1 MKTIPSEFVEFVRE
15 VGVRAFDRL
24 ADRLKETS
32 ASRRAVLRSWSKL
45 TPEDKESLM
54 DELITSAQ
62 EPVQAKPAQP
72 VPQPV
77 ISKRYDPDEVAPT
90 LPVKA
95 KIPKKK
101 KKTTASKKK

>member
-1 MKTIPSEFVEFVRE
+1 VKTIPSEFVEFVRQ

-24 ADRLKETS
+24 ADRMKETS

-45 TPEDKESLM
+45 TAEDKESLM

-62 EPVQAKPAQP
+62 EPMQARPAQP
-72 VPQPV
+72 APQPV
-77 ISKRYDPDEVAPT
+77 LRKRYDPEEVAPT

-101 KKTTASKKK
+101 KTTPSKKK

>member
-1 MKTIPSEFVEFVRE
+1 MKTIPSEFVEFVRQ

-45 TPEDKESLM
+45 TPEDKASLM

-62 EPVQAKPAQP
+62 ERVPARNAETTVRP
-72 VPQPV
+72 A
-77 ISKRYDPDEVAPT
+77 IARRYDPEEVAPT
-90 LPVKA
+90 LPA
-95 KIPKKK
+95 KPKVPKKR
-101 KKTTASKKK
+101 KKTAASKKK